1 MADDSEWALR
11 AQTEAL
17 RAEIDVLRGAVAAL
31 RTRRPPEPAPESG
44 SRAWALVLF
53 AFAFG
58 ALVALVLLALYPQA
72 ICP

>member
-1 MADDSEWALR
+1 MAENSEWALR

-31 RTRRPPEPAPESG
+31 RSRRAPEPPHEPG
-44 SRAWALVLF
+44 SRGWALVLF

-58 ALVALVLLALYPQA
+58 ALVALLLLALYPQA